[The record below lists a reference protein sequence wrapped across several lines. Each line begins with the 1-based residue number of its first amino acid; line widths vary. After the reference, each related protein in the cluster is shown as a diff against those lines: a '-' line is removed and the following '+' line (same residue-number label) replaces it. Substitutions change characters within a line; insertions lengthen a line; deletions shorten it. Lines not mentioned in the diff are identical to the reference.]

1 MHYSDYRSPTGTP
14 GGAASISS
22 STGGSGATASGGAP
36 GPPGPLTSPG
46 RPQACY
52 DPRPP
57 SRLSH
62 ISYAQFN
69 TFTRGGQNQQPP
81 ANPAPAT
88 SDFPGD
94 CSLLD
99 STSQLAYD
107 NYGYP
112 SHYQTYRM
120 GFAPSSLAPLEA
132 GPSYE
137 MYGVGSGV
145 GSPGVGVGPGG
156 PAPSGSETG
165 LGKYGSST
173 RFSYTSQH
181 SDYSHSRHTQRMQTH
196 VWDRDAYPPHSL
208 SCAWGSIL

>member
-1 MHYSDYRSPTGTP
+1 MHYSDYRSPAGTP

-22 STGGSGATASGGAP
+22 SAGGSGATASGGAP

-69 TFTRGGQNQQPP
+69 TFTRGAQSQQPP

-88 SDFPGD
+88 SEFPGD

-99 STSQLAYD
+99 STSQVAYD

-145 GSPGVGVGPGG
+145 GPAAVGPGG

-196 VWDRDAYPPHSL
+196 VWDEDKWPPHSL
-208 SCAWGSIL
+208 SWARGNIL